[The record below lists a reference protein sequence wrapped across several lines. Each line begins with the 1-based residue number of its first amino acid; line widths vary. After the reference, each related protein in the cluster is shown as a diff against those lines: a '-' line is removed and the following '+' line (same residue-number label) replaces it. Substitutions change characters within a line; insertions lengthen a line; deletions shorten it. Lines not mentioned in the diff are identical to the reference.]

1 MSSITMRK
9 KITQQK
15 LTKRMMMRVMI
26 MNYQAVMMDTMKM
39 IKIDICDIRI
49 IFKVWTHTYRKRRL
63 CHAMA
68 WMN

>member
-1 MSSITMRK
+1 MNSIKIPK

-15 LTKRMMMRVMI
+15 LMKRMIMMEMI
-26 MNYQAVMMDTMKM
+26 KNCQAVMMDTMKM